1 MSDQTKSRFAVDLD
15 DLERQLRQTAGGQP
29 RAVHNDPLAELA
41 RIVGQDDPFKAM
53 FAERKAQG
61 SGAGSVPQVAPA
73 APVYRRSEVPA
84 DDSLRNPPP
93 PAMARPAL
101 VGAAGASQDH
111 DDATSS
117 AKADR
122 DSLDKDA
129 LDEFDALLQAELR
142 GGVPVRD
149 RDHGRAQDHSQDH
162 SQDNSIAA
170 ELERELSAE
179 RDFVRS
185 GSQRDNE
192 RMTDGGLPRAP
203 QDLDDLSQQSWAK
216 DQGPQAV
223 SAANADA
230 LAYPEPPEEPQEDMR
245 SLEPQ
250 QPRKGLV
257 IAGALL
263 GVAALGIGAVVGL
276 RGFSGPIRTSGDP
289 PVIRAEAGPTKVQ
302 PQNPGGVEIP
312 NQNKQI
318 LERTPEPRAADTRV
332 VNREEQPMDVQAA
345 ARATPRII
353 LPGPSTGPSTP
364 VQAVTPAQP
373 PTPSQ
378 TVVPLMPAAETPA
391 STAGASAVAATP
403 PAPQGAAAA
412 LGEPRRVR
420 TVAVRPDGSIAPV
433 NGAATPVVSASGT
446 PATPATTA
454 SSPPLPRAAVAPRPP
469 APPRSE
475 EAAAPRPVAT
485 PAQLPAR
492 PQVAAAPPAAPVP
505 AAVEPVAGGGGFM
518 VQLGA
523 PGSESEARATFASLQ
538 RRFSDQ
544 LSSDQPTIR
553 RADVGNGRTVY
564 RLRVGPYGREAAA
577 EKCEALK
584 AAGGN
589 CFIARN

>member
-53 FAERKAQG
+53 FAERKTQAPV
-61 SGAGSVPQVAPA
+61 SAPA
-73 APVYRRSEVPA
+73 PAPSAPVYSRSETPQDDNRRAVPSEMMRA
-84 DDSLRNPPP
+84 GHD
-93 PAMARPAL
+93 MA
-101 VGAAGASQDH
+101 AASPSRDV
-111 DDATSS
+111 DAAPS
-117 AKADR
+117 AAP
-122 DSLDKDA
+122 LDKEA

-142 GGVPVRD
+142 GGISARD
-149 RDHGRAQDHSQDH
+149 RMHEKMQDSSQV
-162 SQDNSIAA
+162 NSIAA

-179 RDFVRS
+179 RQFA
-185 GSQRDNE
+185 GSANPGAARDTE
-192 RMTDGGLPRAP
+192 LMTDGGMGWAP
-203 QDLDDLSQQSWAK
+203 QDLDDPGHQSWAK
-216 DQGPQAV
+216 DARQTAV
-223 SAANADA
+223 SHASTEA
-230 LAYPEPPEEPQEDMR
+230 LAYPEPPEDPQEDMR

-276 RGFSGPIRTSGDP
+276 RGLSGPVRTNGDP

-318 LERTPEPRAADTRV
+318 LERTPDPKAADTRV

-353 LPGPSTGPSTP
+353 LPGPATGPATP
-364 VQAVTPAQP
+364 VQAAAPAPPTTPAP
-373 PTPSQ
+373 PAS
-378 TVVPLMPAAETPA
+378 PAASPA
-391 STAGASAVAATP
+391 APAVEVPAPSASGASSVAATP
-403 PAPQGAAAA
+403 PAPQGSVAA

-433 NGAATPVVSASGT
+433 NGAATPAL
-446 PATPATTA
+446 PAAAAPVTTA
-454 SSPPLPRAAVAPRPP
+454 SSPPLPRAGVAAVAPRPP
-469 APPRSE
+469 TPPRSE
-475 EAAAPRPVAT
+475 EAAAPRPPST
-485 PAQLPAR
+485 PAQAQSPAR
-492 PQVAAAPPAAPVP
+492 TQVAAAPPSAAVPPP
-505 AAVEPVAGGGGFM
+505 AAVEPSSGGGFM
-518 VQLGA
+518 IQLGA

-544 LSSDQPTIR
+544 LASDQPTIR
-553 RADVGNGRTVY
+553 RAEVGNGRTVY